1 MNTIGHLFRLT
12 TFGESHGTAIG
23 GVIDGCPSQLKL
35 DFDFIDKE
43 LSRRKTAQT
52 VTASQRKESD
62 KIEWLS
68 GLLDGVTLGTPIAFM
83 VRNED
88 CKSEDY
94 ESLKDVYRPS
104 HADFTYVQK
113 YGIRDWRGGGRAS
126 ARTTLPIVVAG
137 AIAKQILKDKGI
149 TISAEITTMGDAEQ
163 ARKEG
168 DTVGGIVECRIVGVP
183 AGLGEPMFNKF
194 SAELAHA
201 MFSLPAVK
209 GFEIGDGFALAKM
222 KGSEANDTF
231 INKMDAGLRDARRET
246 SPESRSPESRVN
258 ITTLTNHSGG
268 IQGGITNGNDV
279 VFRVAF
285 KPIPSIAQL
294 QQTVNRAGEP
304 CEIAIEG
311 RHDVCA
317 LPRAVVL
324 VEALAAMVTL
334 DLEMMSQTL

>member
-35 DFDFIDKE
+35 NFDFIE
-43 LSRRKTAQT
+43 SEMLRRKTAQSST
-52 VTASQRKESD
+52 SSQRKESD
-62 KIEWLS
+62 HIEWLS

-94 ESLKDVYRPS
+94 EALKDVYRPS
-104 HADFTYVQK
+104 HADFAYEKK
-113 YGIRDWRGGGRAS
+113 YGLRDWRGGGRAS

-137 AIAKQILKDKGI
+137 AIAKQVLKGQGI
-149 TISAEITTMGDAEQ
+149 QVFAEVTSIGDAEQ
-163 ARKEG
+163 ARREG
-168 DTVGGIVECRIVGVP
+168 DTVGGIVECRIEGIP
-183 AGLGEPMFNKF
+183 AGWGEPMFGKF

-209 GFEIGDGFALAKM
+209 GFEVGDGFALANM

-231 INKMDAGLRDARRET
+231 INKDGQ
-246 SPESRSPESRVN
+246 

-268 IQGGITNGNDV
+268 IQGGISNGNDI

-285 KPIPSIAQL
+285 KPIPSVAQP

-304 CEIAIEG
+304 CEIAIDG

-324 VEALAAMVTL
+324 VEALAAIVTL
-334 DLEMMSQTL
+334 DEMLLSV

>member
-1 MNTIGHLFRLT
+1 MNTIGHIFKLT

-35 DFDFIDKE
+35 DFDFIDRE
-43 LSRRKTAQT
+43 LSRRKSAQT
-52 VTASQRKESD
+52 AIASQRKESD

-68 GLLDGVTLGTPIAFM
+68 GLLDGTTLGTPIAFM

-88 CKSEDY
+88 AKSADY
-94 ESLKDVYRPS
+94 EALKDVYRPS
-104 HADFTYVQK
+104 HADFTYEQK

-137 AIAKQILKDKGI
+137 AIAKQILKEKGI
-149 TISAEITTMGDAEQ
+149 QVVADVTFMGDAEL

-222 KGSEANDTF
+222 KGSEANDAF
-231 INKMDAGLRDARRET
+231 FDLNGKIAIA
-246 SPESRSPESRVN
+246 
-258 ITTLTNHSGG
+258 TNHSGG

-285 KPIPSIAQL
+285 KPIPSIAQP
-294 QQTVNRAGEP
+294 QQTVNRVGEN
-304 CEIAIEG
+304 CTIAIEG

-317 LPRAVVL
+317 LPRALVL
-324 VEALAAMVTL
+324 VEALAAMVTVDAML
-334 DLEMMSQTL
+334 VR

>member
-12 TFGESHGTAIG
+12 TFGESHGIAVG

-35 DFDFIDKE
+35 DFGFIDSE
-43 LSRRKTAQT
+43 LHRRKTAQSFES
-52 VTASQRKESD
+52 SQRKESD
-62 KIEWLS
+62 QIEWLS

-88 CKSEDY
+88 GKSEDY
-94 ESLKDVYRPS
+94 EALKDVYRPS
-104 HADFTYVQK
+104 HADFTYEQK

-137 AIAKQILKDKGI
+137 AIAKQILKEKNI
-149 TISAEITTMGDAEQ
+149 KISAEVVSMGDAEQ

-183 AGLGEPMFNKF
+183 VGLGEPMFGKF

-209 GFEIGDGFALAKM
+209 GFEVGDGFALAQM

-231 INKMDAGLRDARRET
+231 INKDGR
-246 SPESRSPESRVN
+246 

-268 IQGGITNGNDV
+268 IQGGITNGNDI

-285 KPIPSIAQL
+285 KPIPSIAQP
-294 QQTVNRAGEP
+294 QQTVNRAGES
-304 CEIAIEG
+304 CEIAIGG

-324 VEALAAMVTL
+324 VEAFAAMVTVDMGML
-334 DLEMMSQTL
+334 QKAGSL